1 MKLKH
6 QGGKTGD
13 EFEEVDESLGRYS
26 KEASEVFCFVGVTSF
41 DNHFKLTE
49 KLQRQKRGQ

>member
-13 EFEEVDESLGRYS
+13 EFEEVGESLGCYS